1 MDRAHILRR
10 LRIAFS
16 AVCGIVCLVLAV
28 FWARSYSHE
37 EHLQFQAVYPKIF
50 VHSVPGILCVG
61 VTGDT
66 SPGGGFKLQ
75 AQSYARV
82 EDQMQTVRLIYA
94 KAVNARGFGAIRRA
108 PSFVF
113 LAPYWFYVSLA
124 TIAAALPW
132 LRWSFSLR
140 TLLIATTLVAIVL
153 GLVVALR

>member
-1 MDRAHILRR
+1 MSHKFRKV
-10 LRIAFS
+10 RIAITV
-16 AVCGIVCLVLAV
+16 VCGIVCLLLVV

-66 SPGGGFKLQ
+66 CPGGGFKLQ
-75 AQSYARV
+75 AQSYARG

-94 KAVNARGFGAIRRA
+94 KAVNAIGFGAIRA

-132 LRWSFSLR
+132 LRWRFSLR
-140 TLLIATTLVAIVL
+140 TLLIATTLVAVAL
-153 GLVVALR
+153 GLAVAFR